1 MVMLMLSITINQE
14 KVILQIVKFLQ
25 DIDNANII
33 MLNILHKYDLSGNS
47 YVNKEIKNL
56 IQN

>member
-1 MVMLMLSITINQE
+1 MVSVTITQK

-25 DIDNANII
+25 NNDKANII
-33 MLNILHKYDLSGNS
+33 MLNIVHRYDLFDNS